1 VFGQNA
7 YFFALVLSF
16 ILMFSSFNYPFLNTP
31 VSGQT
36 PGTPISQEQ
45 YDKIKNCTT
54 DLSKRPTP
62 VEYLTYFNCGHVSK
76 DESGR
81 TIRQFTLIVEENQK
95 IPVTYEGHMLDAWTF
110 NGTIPGPTIRV
121 TEGDH
126 VRIRVI
132 NSNENSNPHSLHTH
146 SVHYAKNDGVSM
158 GGYPGGAISPGR
170 SFTYEFV
177 AQPYGVYPYHCHVD
191 PIADHINR
199 GLYGMMIIDPLEPR
213 PQMTEMAMLLN
224 GYDLDLDLEGPT
236 KIPPAALFQTIE
248 DSNMTEDMTENETS
262 TEANMTEDMT
272 ENETSTEANMTEDM
286 TENETSTEANMT
298 EDMTENETSTEAN
311 TTLVS
316 SDMESA
322 GTEDSGEDESSE
334 VDDGGEDRVNEIYT
348 VNGKAFDYMM
358 NPIVLNTGKPYR
370 IFLVN
375 MLEFDLVNSFHLHG
389 AMFNYYTAGTDET
402 ADYNTDI
409 VTLSQGDRG
418 IMEFTYA
425 YPGTYMFHAHQTE
438 FTDLGWMGLFDV
450 RGDPV
455 EPPLHDAT

>member
-1 VFGQNA
+1 MFGLNA
-7 YFFALVLSF
+7 YFFALVLSI
-16 ILMFSSFNYPFLNTP
+16 ILIFSSFNYPFLNAP
-31 VSGQT
+31 VSAQI
-36 PGTPISQEQ
+36 PGTHISQEQ
-45 YDKIKNCTT
+45 YDKIKNCAT
-54 DLSKRPTP
+54 DLSKKPTP
-62 VEYLTYFNCGHVSK
+62 IEYLTYFNCGHVSK

-95 IPVTYEGHMLDAWTF
+95 IPVTYEGHILDAWTF
-110 NGTIPGPTIRV
+110 NGTVPGPTIRV
-121 TEGDH
+121 TEGDL

-146 SVHYAKNDGVSM
+146 SIHYAKNDGVSM

-170 SFTYEFV
+170 SYTYEFI

-236 KIPPAALFQTIE
+236 KIPPAALFQTVE
-248 DSNMTEDMTENETS
+248 DSNMTEGMTDNETI
-262 TEANMTEDMT
+262 TDANM
-272 ENETSTEANMTEDM
+272 
-286 TENETSTEANMT
+286 
-298 EDMTENETSTEAN
+298 
-311 TTLVS
+311 TLVS
-316 SDMESA
+316 SDTGSTDEQDDSGDDESSD
-322 GTEDSGEDESSE
+322 EDSG
-334 VDDGGEDRVNEIYT
+334 DRVNDIYT

-358 NPIVLNTGKPYR
+358 NPIVLQTGKPYR
-370 IFLVN
+370 IYLVN

-402 ADYNTDI
+402 PDYNTDI

-450 RGDPV
+450 RGNPVDPQ
-455 EPPLHDAT
+455 PHDTT

>member
-1 VFGQNA
+1 MFRQNA
-7 YFFALVLSF
+7 YFFAVVLSI
-16 ILMFSSFNYPFLNTP
+16 ILVFSSLNFPFLNKP
-31 VSGQT
+31 AYGQT
-36 PGTPISQEQ
+36 PGSPISQEQ

-54 DLSKRPTP
+54 DLSKKPTP
-62 VEYLTYFNCGHVSK
+62 IEYLTHFNCGHVSK

-81 TIRQFTLIVEENQK
+81 TVRQFTLIVEENQK
-95 IPVTYEGHMLDAWTF
+95 IPVSYEGHILDAWTF

-121 TEGDH
+121 TEGDL

-146 SVHYAKNDGVSM
+146 SIHYAKNDGVSM

-170 SFTYEFV
+170 SYTYEFI

-199 GLYGMMIIDPLEPR
+199 GLYGMMIIDPKEPR

-236 KIPPAALFQTIE
+236 KLPPAALFQTIE
-248 DSNMTEDMTENETS
+248 QDDNEGSNMTDSPLSNETS
-262 TEANMTEDMT
+262 MDANMTHISSNMQHADEED
-272 ENETSTEANMTEDM
+272 N
-286 TENETSTEANMT
+286 
-298 EDMTENETSTEAN
+298 
-311 TTLVS
+311 
-316 SDMESA
+316 
-322 GTEDSGEDESSE
+322 GGEDEVTE
-334 VDDGGEDRVNEIYT
+334 EDDGGVDRINEIYT

-358 NPIVLNTGKPYR
+358 NPIVLQTGKPYR
-370 IFLVN
+370 IYVVN

-389 AMFNYYTAGTDET
+389 AMFDYYTAGTDET
-402 ADYNTDI
+402 ADYSTDI

-450 RGDPV
+450 RGEPV
-455 EPPLHDAT
+455 DPPLHDDT

>member
-1 VFGQNA
+1 MFGQNA

-16 ILMFSSFNYPFLNTP
+16 ILIFSSFNYPFLNTS

-36 PGTPISQEQ
+36 LGTPISQEQ
-45 YDKIKNCTT
+45 YDKIKNCTA

-81 TIRQFTLIVEENQK
+81 TIRQFTLIAEENQK

-121 TEGDH
+121 TEGDL

-146 SVHYAKNDGVSM
+146 SIHYAKNDGVSM

-272 ENETSTEANMTEDM
+272 ENETSTEAN
-286 TENETSTEANMT
+286 
-298 EDMTENETSTEAN
+298 

-322 GTEDSGEDESSE
+322 DTEDSGDDESSE

-455 EPPLHDAT
+455 DPPLHDAT

>member
-1 VFGQNA
+1 MFWHNA
-7 YFFALVLSF
+7 YFFVLVFSF
-16 ILMFSSFNYPFLNTP
+16 ILIITSLNYPLLNILAY
-31 VSGQT
+31 GQT
-36 PGTPISQEQ
+36 PGSQISQEE

-54 DLSKRPTP
+54 DLSKKPTP
-62 VEYLTYFNCGHVSK
+62 VEYLTHFNCGHVSK
-76 DESGR
+76 DESGK
-81 TIRQFTLIVEENQK
+81 TVRQFTLIIEENQK
-95 IPVTYEGHMLDAWTF
+95 IPISYEGHIFDGWTF

-121 TEGDH
+121 TEGDL

-132 NSNENSNPHSLHTH
+132 NSNENTHPHSLHTH
-146 SVHYAKNDGVSM
+146 SIHFAKNDGVSM

-286 TENETSTEANMT
+286 TENETSTEAN
-298 EDMTENETSTEAN
+298 

-322 GTEDSGEDESSE
+322 DTEDSGDDESSE

-375 MLEFDLVNSFHLHG
+375 
-389 AMFNYYTAGTDET
+389 
-402 ADYNTDI
+402 
-409 VTLSQGDRG
+409 
-418 IMEFTYA
+418 
-425 YPGTYMFHAHQTE
+425 
-438 FTDLGWMGLFDV
+438 
-450 RGDPV
+450 
-455 EPPLHDAT
+455 

>member
-1 VFGQNA
+1 MFGQNA
-7 YFFALVLSF
+7 YFFALVLAI
-16 ILMFSSFNYPFLNTP
+16 ILIFSSFNYPFLNTP

-54 DLSKRPTP
+54 ELSKKPTP

-76 DESGR
+76 DDSGR

-95 IPVTYEGHMLDAWTF
+95 IPVTYEGHILDAWTF

-121 TEGDH
+121 TEGDL

-146 SVHYAKNDGVSM
+146 SIHYAKNDGVSM

-236 KIPPAALFQTIE
+236 KIPPAALFQTLE
-248 DSNMTEDMTENETS
+248 DS
-262 TEANMTEDMT
+262 
-272 ENETSTEANMTEDM
+272 NMTEDM

-316 SDMESA
+316 SDLESA
-322 GTEDSGEDESSE
+322 DTEDDSGEDESSGE
-334 VDDGGEDRVNEIYT
+334 DDGGADRVNEIYT

-358 NPIVLNTGKPYR
+358 NPIVLQTGKPYR

-455 EPPLHDAT
+455 DPPLHDAT